1 MSRNYTHGGDIYS
14 YYEKYG
20 RYPVDFSSSLNP
32 LNAPLEVTNAYVEAY
47 KYSFAYPPH
56 DYKELRE
63 KIAEKENTGI
73 ENICVSN
80 GAGELIRYIPVIFK
94 PKNALITAPAFS
106 EYKKSLS
113 ECNIYEYLL
122 KKENNFLLQ
131 NDFLDN
137 IAFKDMVFLTN
148 PDNPAGNLINLEFI
162 EKTAVKCRK
171 ENCILVLDECF
182 IDLAEN
188 GASAVP
194 LINKYDNLIII
205 KAFTKTYSF
214 AGIRL
219 GYAVSNEKITE
230 MIDNM
235 LPEWR
240 VSMPANICGIAALS
254 DNTFI
259 KSSLKYIKKEKE
271 YLINNLQLF
280 GFTIYGSQANYIFFY
295 SEILDLKERL
305 EKYNILIRDC
315 SNYSGLEKGYYRA
328 AVKKHEDNEKLINAI
343 KDVLNG

>member
-1 MSRNYTHGGDIYS
+1 MSKTYTHGGDIYS

-56 DYKELRE
+56 NYKELRE
-63 KIAEKENTGI
+63 KIAEKENISI

-106 EYKKSLS
+106 EYKKSLL
-113 ECNIYEYLL
+113 ECNVEEYLL
-122 KKENNFLLQ
+122 KKENNFMLQ
-131 NDFLDN
+131 QDFLEN
-137 IAFKDMVFLTN
+137 IAHKDMVFLTN
-148 PDNPAGNLINLEFI
+148 PDNPAGNIINIEFI
-162 EKTAVKCRK
+162 EKTAVKCRQ
-171 ENCILVLDECF
+171 ENAVLVLDECF

-188 GASAVP
+188 GESAVP
-194 LINKYDNLIII
+194 LIKNYDNIIII

-214 AGIRL
+214 AGLRL
-219 GYAVSNEKITE
+219 GYALANEKIID

-240 VSMPANICGIAALS
+240 VSMPANMCGIAALS
-254 DNTFI
+254 DKSFI
-259 KSSLKYIKKEKE
+259 NSSIEYIKKEKE
-271 YLINNLQLF
+271 YLISNLKIF
-280 GFTIYGSQANYIFFY
+280 GFIIYGSEANYIFFY
-295 SEILDLKERL
+295 TDIFDLKERL

-315 SNYSGLEKGYYRA
+315 SNYSGLEKGYYRV
-328 AVKKHEDNEKLINAI
+328 AVKKHDDNEKLINALKEI
-343 KDVLNG
+343 ING

>member
-1 MSRNYTHGGDIYS
+1 MSKTYTHGGDIYS

-56 DYKELRE
+56 DYKELRK
-63 KIAEKENTGI
+63 KIAEKENTDI
-73 ENICVSN
+73 KNICVSN

-106 EYKKSLS
+106 EYKKSLIN
-113 ECNIYEYLL
+113 CNVYEYLL
-122 KKENNFLLQ
+122 KKENNFLIE

-137 IAFKDMVFLTN
+137 IAFKDIVFLTN
-148 PDNPAGNLINLEFI
+148 PDNPAGNLINLDFI
-162 EKTAVKCRK
+162 EKTAAKCRE
-171 ENCILVLDECF
+171 ENSYLVLDECF

-188 GASAVP
+188 GESAAP
-194 LINKYDNLIII
+194 LIKNYDNLIII

-214 AGIRL
+214 AGLRL
-219 GYAVSNEKITE
+219 GYALADEKIID

-240 VSMPANICGIAALS
+240 VSMPANMCGIAALNDKS
-254 DNTFI
+254 FI
-259 KSSLKYIKKEKE
+259 HSSLEYIKKEKE
-271 YLINNLQLF
+271 YLINNFKSF
-280 GFTIYGSQANYIFFY
+280 GFTIYGSKANYIFFY
-295 SEILDLKERL
+295 TDIFNLKERL
-305 EKYNILIRDC
+305 EKHNILIRDC
-315 SNYSGLEKGYYRA
+315 SNYNGLLKGYYRI
-328 AVKKHEDNEKLINAI
+328 AVKKHDDNEKLITALKEI
-343 KDVLNG
+343 LNG

>member
-1 MSRNYTHGGDIYS
+1 MSKNYTHGGDIYS

-56 DYKELRE
+56 NYKELRG
-63 KIAEKENTGI
+63 KIAEKENTDI

-80 GAGELIRYIPVIFK
+80 GAGELIRYIPFIFK

-106 EYKKSLS
+106 EYKKSLL
-113 ECNIYEYLL
+113 ECNVYEYLL
-122 KKENNFLLQ
+122 KKENNFLLG
-131 NDFLDN
+131 NDFLDY

-148 PDNPAGNLINLEFI
+148 PDNPAGNLMDIDFI
-162 EKTAVKCRK
+162 EKIAEKCRK

-188 GASAVP
+188 GESAVP
-194 LINKYDNLIII
+194 LIKKYNNLIVI

-214 AGIRL
+214 AGLRL
-219 GYAVSNEKITE
+219 GYAVSNEKIID

-240 VSMPANICGIAALS
+240 VSMPANMCGIAALS
-254 DNTFI
+254 DKSFI
-259 KSSLKYIKKEKE
+259 NESINYIKKEKE
-271 YLINNLQLF
+271 YLINNF
-280 GFTIYGSQANYIFFY
+280 KPFSFNIYGSKANYIFFY
-295 SEILDLKERL
+295 TEMYDLKERL

-315 SNYSGLEKGYYRA
+315 SNYQGLEKGYYRV
-328 AVKKHEDNEKLINAI
+328 AVKKHDDNEKLIKALKEI
-343 KDVLNG
+343 VNG

>member
-1 MSRNYTHGGDIYS
+1 M
-14 YYEKYG
+14 
-20 RYPVDFSSSLNP
+20 
-32 LNAPLEVTNAYVEAY
+32 
-47 KYSFAYPPH
+47 
-56 DYKELRE
+56 
-63 KIAEKENTGI
+63 
-73 ENICVSN
+73 
-80 GAGELIRYIPVIFK
+80 
-94 PKNALITAPAFS
+94 
-106 EYKKSLS
+106 
-113 ECNIYEYLL
+113 
-122 KKENNFLLQ
+122 
-131 NDFLDN
+131 
-137 IAFKDMVFLTN
+137 
-148 PDNPAGNLINLEFI
+148 EFI
-162 EKTAVKCRK
+162 EKTAAKCRK

-305 EKYNILIRDC
+305 EKYSILIRDC
-315 SNYSGLEKGYYRA
+315 SNYNGLEKGYYRA
-328 AVKKHEDNEKLINAI
+328 AVKKHGDNEKLINAI
-343 KDVLNG
+343 KDVVNG

>member
-1 MSRNYTHGGDIYS
+1 MSKTYTHGGDIYS

-56 DYKELRE
+56 NYKELRE
-63 KIAEKENTGI
+63 KIAEKENISI

-106 EYKKSLS
+106 EYKKSLL
-113 ECNIYEYLL
+113 ECNVEEYLL
-122 KKENNFLLQ
+122 KKENNFMLQ
-131 NDFLDN
+131 QDFLEN
-137 IAFKDMVFLTN
+137 IAHKDMVFLTN
-148 PDNPAGNLINLEFI
+148 PDNPAGNIINIEFI
-162 EKTAVKCRK
+162 EKTAVKCRQ
-171 ENCILVLDECF
+171 ENAVLVLDECF

-188 GASAVP
+188 GESAVP
-194 LINKYDNLIII
+194 LIKNYDNIIII

-214 AGIRL
+214 AGLRL
-219 GYAVSNEKITE
+219 GYALANEKIID

-240 VSMPANICGIAALS
+240 VSMPANMCGIAALS
-254 DNTFI
+254 DKSFI
-259 KSSLKYIKKEKE
+259 NSSIEYIKKEKE
-271 YLINNLQLF
+271 YLISNLKIF
-280 GFTIYGSQANYIFFY
+280 DFIIYGSEANYIFFY
-295 SEILDLKERL
+295 TDIFDLKERL

-315 SNYSGLEKGYYRA
+315 SNYSGLEKGYYRV
-328 AVKKHEDNEKLINAI
+328 AVKKHDDNEKLINALKEI
-343 KDVLNG
+343 ING